1 MIYTST
7 RHESSPV
14 SLTEA
19 LAIGRASD
27 GGMFLPES
35 VPFIPNAFF
44 NNISEMAPG
53 DIAYVVSEPYFR
65 GKIDAATLKRS
76 IAETFNY
83 PIPLNAI
90 SPDIFRFELYNGPT
104 GSFND
109 TASLFIKVFL
119 DLQRRQ
125 TKDKIHF
132 IMSTAGDSGASM
144 ATALRGRKD
153 VDLTVVYPLRRI
165 SLTQRRRILECAQ
178 SSNIL
183 AVGVDSP
190 IDNCRYIVNR
200 ALNDESLAQE
210 IRMTSAN
217 YDNLAKILPQMPLFF
232 VAYSHLRKVD
242 RKRKMVVGL
251 PAGNLGL
258 LVSGII
264 AKQMGLPISRFV
276 VANNANDVLA
286 RYLHDG
292 EYKPRPT
299 IETIAPAIDVSDPDN
314 FERVQALY
322 KGNIDD
328 MRRDMHCYTF
338 SDSEIRKIVDAMP
351 QSTDAVV
358 AATIEATQRDIDPAT
373 EVGIVMATAATEAH
387 QPGPMPR
394 TGHHILPRYQ
404 LLKQLIIDKFA

>member
-1 MIYTST
+1 
-7 RHESSPV
+7 
-14 SLTEA
+14 
-19 LAIGRASD
+19 
-27 GGMFLPES
+27 
-35 VPFIPNAFF
+35 
-44 NNISEMAPG
+44 
-53 DIAYVVSEPYFR
+53 
-65 GKIDAATLKRS
+65 
-76 IAETFNY
+76 
-83 PIPLNAI
+83 
-90 SPDIFRFELYNGPT
+90 
-104 GSFND
+104 
-109 TASLFIKVFL
+109 
-119 DLQRRQ
+119 
-125 TKDKIHF
+125 
-132 IMSTAGDSGASM
+132 
-144 ATALRGRKD
+144 
-153 VDLTVVYPLRRI
+153 
-165 SLTQRRRILECAQ
+165 
-178 SSNIL
+178 
-183 AVGVDSP
+183 
-190 IDNCRYIVNR
+190 
-200 ALNDESLAQE
+200 
-210 IRMTSAN
+210 
-217 YDNLAKILPQMPLFF
+217 FF